1 MVWAGVHSLGCH
13 SPSTLPHS
21 AALSLSEVWSGSNG
35 GALDG
40 GGGGGGG
47 GVLILCVDFK
57 KAQCR
62 PVEFK
67 KCSCRPVEFKK
78 CPMSLSL

>member
-1 MVWAGVHSLGCH
+1 MYREGRGIYVIAM
-13 SPSTLPHS
+13 
-21 AALSLSEVWSGSNG
+21 AMM

-40 GGGGGGG
+40 GGGA
-47 GVLILCVDFK
+47 ILHVDFK

-67 KCSCRPVEFKK
+67 KYSCRPV
-78 CPMSLSL
+78 